1 MNNVK
6 FKGGHMGYCHTTAL
20 ENLVQPTR
28 ANLAPCEHNMDSE
41 ILNIKLKRIVQLDK
55 RSRQE
60 E

>member
-1 MNNVK
+1 
-6 FKGGHMGYCHTTAL
+6 MGYCHTTAL